1 MNRNKGKVY
10 FRDYKNFNSEAY
22 LSDINSF
29 DWNNI
34 VLSPDMYLSKKTEKV
49 IDALKSIN
57 DKYAPLRIASK

>member
-1 MNRNKGKVY
+1 MNRNKEKVH

-34 VLSPDMYLSKKTEKV
+34 VLSPDMDLSKKNR
-49 IDALKSIN
+49 KSDRCPKI
-57 DKYAPLRIASK
+57 YY